1 MPEAGR
7 IDGAAPAGAEGP
19 ARTKP
24 AQPGARG
31 AFAEELSRARGARE
45 APVPSAAAAAAGS
58 TVEDR
63 VRAAAASQGSG
74 QVLEVS
80 LLRRY
85 SPLERDAA
93 LYEARTEQGLFRVI
107 LGRDGGLTVFRA

>member
-1 MPEAGR
+1 MVEAGR
-7 IDGAAPAGAEGP
+7 IDGAAPAGAEGA
-19 ARTKP
+19 ARAKP
-24 AQPGARG
+24 SQPGARG
-31 AFAEELSRARGARE
+31 AFAEELTRARGARE
-45 APVPSAAAAAAGS
+45 ASAPPAAAAAGS